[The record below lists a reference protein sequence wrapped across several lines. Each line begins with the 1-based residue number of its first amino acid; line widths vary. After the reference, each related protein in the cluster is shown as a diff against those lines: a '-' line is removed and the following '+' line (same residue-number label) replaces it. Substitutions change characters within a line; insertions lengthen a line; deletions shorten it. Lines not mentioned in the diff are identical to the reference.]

1 MSQSS
6 DGAAGQR
13 KDAGV
18 RVGAGGGGGGDGGGD
33 DVKCAG
39 LGLQRA
45 MRAAVGG
52 ERWETGQPLGEGS
65 SGWLIDSGPTK
76 TAPTVV

>member
-18 RVGAGGGGGGDGGGD
+18 RVGAGDGGGD